1 MRQDI
6 SQEASRPVPD
16 AETIEFA
23 QKVFDLV
30 RAGDT
35 QRLHPLLEQGLPT
48 NLRNHKD
55 HSLLMPASYHG
66 HLDTARLLLDFGTDS
81 ALCNDQG
88 QAPLA
93 GAPYKGDAAMV
104 SLLLEKGNGCG
115 RRNAGRTNR
124 PDDGGD
130 AQPLRCGGSPAAQG
144 FPGGSTRCRRPHRAR
159 RRAHYGPGG

>member
-55 HSLLMPASYHG
+55 HSLLMLASYHG
-66 HLDTARLLLDFGTDS
+66 HLDTARLLLDFGADP

-93 GAPYKGDAAMV
+93 GAP
-104 SLLLEKGNGCG
+104 
-115 RRNAGRTNR
+115 
-124 PDDGGD
+124 
-130 AQPLRCGGSPAAQG
+130 
-144 FPGGSTRCRRPHRAR
+144 
-159 RRAHYGPGG
+159 